1 MASEIKLVKHNR
13 GCRAG
18 VNNYFSPG
26 ATYAGVISMGA
37 QGGGAPLV
45 KIFDH
50 LEGSA
55 SLRILAL
62 ALLFKVN

>member
-1 MASEIKLVKHNR
+1 MASEIRLVKHNW

-50 LEGSA
+50 LGAQLS
-55 SLRILAL
+55 
-62 ALLFKVN
+62 